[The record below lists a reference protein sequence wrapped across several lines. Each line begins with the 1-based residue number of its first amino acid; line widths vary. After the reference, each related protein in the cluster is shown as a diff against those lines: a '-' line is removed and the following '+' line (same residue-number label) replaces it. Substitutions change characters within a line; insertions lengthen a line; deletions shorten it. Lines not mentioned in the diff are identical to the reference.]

1 MPILDDFKSRLFPRL
16 NKITEFYGTPFHIYD
31 EKGIRDT
38 CKNLKRAFADLKEFK
53 EFFAVKALPNPEI
66 LKIMKEEGFGFDCSS
81 VPELI
86 MAWDQTNDYYDI
98 MFSSN
103 NTTDDEFDIA
113 FSNSGSIINLDD
125 ISLIDKLPKM
135 PELICFRYNPG
146 PKRTGN
152 AIIGNPVE
160 AKYGLS
166 TEQLIPA
173 YKKAKEAGAKRFG
186 IHAMVAS
193 NELNEDYIIETARML
208 LNQIERIG
216 NNLGI
221 EFEFINIGGGMG
233 IPYRPE
239 DKAMNLEKMGKEI
252 TALIKDFAKTNSYEP
267 ALHMES
273 GRYMTGPHGV
283 LVVKVVN
290 RKSIYRE
297 YVGVDASMSALM
309 RPGMYGAYHHVEVP
323 GKEGDDLKKEVIDL
337 TGSLCENIDKFA
349 TQRELPVLEE
359 GDIVVIEDTGAHGHA
374 MGFEYNGRLKPMELL
389 LTKDNNV
396 KMIRRAQTN
405 EDYFATLKFEEKDLT
420 L

>member
-1 MPILDDFKSRLFPRL
+1 
-16 NKITEFYGTPFHIYD
+16 
-31 EKGIRDT
+31 
-38 CKNLKRAFADLKEFK
+38 
-53 EFFAVKALPNPEI
+53 
-66 LKIMKEEGFGFDCSS
+66 
-81 VPELI
+81 
-86 MAWDQTNDYYDI
+86 
-98 MFSSN
+98 MFTSN
-103 NTTDDEFDIA
+103 NTTDEEFDLA
-113 FSNSGSIINLDD
+113 FSNCGSIINLDD

-146 PKRTGN
+146 PDRTGN

-166 TEQLIPA
+166 TEQFVPA

-186 IHAMVAS
+186 LHAMVAS

-208 LNQIERIG
+208 LTQIEKIG
-216 NNLGI
+216 KELDI

-233 IPYRPE
+233 IPYKPE
-239 DKAMNLEKMGKEI
+239 DKPMDLEKMGKEI
-252 TALIKDFAKTNSYEP
+252 TALIKDFAQSNSYEP

-283 LVVKVVN
+283 LATKVVN

-309 RPGMYGAYHHVEVP
+309 RPGIYGAYHHIEIP
-323 GKEGDDLKKEVIDL
+323 GKEGDDIKKEIIDV

-349 TQRELPVLEE
+349 VQRELPVLEE

-374 MGFEYNGRLKPMELL
+374 MGFAYNGRLRPMELL
-389 LTKDNNV
+389 LTEDDNV
-396 KMIRRAQTN
+396 KMIRREETN
-405 EDYFATLKFEEKDLT
+405 EDYFATLKFEEKNLK